1 MVKASEP
8 PTFESLAPPMLA
20 QRNSIIT
27 DNSDLTS
34 SVSFNTSTLYD
45 NLDNMDSISQVMAQQ
60 AAMEQ
65 NDQPIDLSNLT
76 AEIQKRDKKINELMT
91 DRVRFKKLLQ
101 KAKTTIDSINKK
113 YK

>member
-1 MVKASEP
+1 
-8 PTFESLAPPMLA
+8 MLA